1 MAKVSGVS
9 ERRGPDDHRP
19 SDHRDQAA
27 RRAPLD
33 RALDGVDLGSDDRA
47 VLDWLGSQDTA
58 TIEAV
63 AGMVE
68 RARLLERKAAR
79 KPLRGANLDDILTLL
94 EVIRDALAAGQGDL
108 AAMVLQLLLE
118 HRDGLGLRS
127 RRYAAL
133 LRRMAVGRDRPPD
146 TAG

>member
-1 MAKVSGVS
+1 VSGVS
-9 ERRGPDDHRP
+9 EQRGPDHRP
-19 SDHRDQAA
+19 GGHQDGAA
-27 RRAPLD
+27 RRGPLD
-33 RALDGVDLGSDDRA
+33 RAFDGVDLGSYDRA
-47 VLDWLGSQDTA
+47 VLDWLASQDAA
-58 TIEAV
+58 TVEAV

-94 EVIRDALAAGQGDL
+94 EVIRDALAAGHGDL

-118 HRDGLGLRS
+118 HRDALGLRS

-133 LRRMAVGRDRPPD
+133 LRRMAVQRDRPPG